1 MGVIRIKDL
10 PESERPREKMLAL
23 GPDKLS
29 DKELLAIL
37 IGSGT
42 EGKSALDIADEILK
56 KFGGLKGI
64 EGRDVSELETI
75 EGLKEKGLPNILVCY
90 ELATRI
96 LRETLTDM
104 GFTDLQ

>member
-1 MGVIRIKDL
+1 MAKNKIKDL

-29 DKELLAIL
+29 DRELLAIL

-42 EGKSALDIADEILK
+42 KEKSALDLAGDILN

-64 EGRDVSELETI
+64 E
-75 EGLKEKGLPNILVCY
+75 
-90 ELATRI
+90 
-96 LRETLTDM
+96 
-104 GFTDLQ
+104 